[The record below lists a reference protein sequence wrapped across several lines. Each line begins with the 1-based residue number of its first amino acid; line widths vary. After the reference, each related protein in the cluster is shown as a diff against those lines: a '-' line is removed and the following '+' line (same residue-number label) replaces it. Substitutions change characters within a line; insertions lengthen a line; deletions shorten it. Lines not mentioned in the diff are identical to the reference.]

1 MAGVT
6 RDEGT
11 LLVYLTF
18 PIMQKTFNK
27 TDIIDLMNSVIH
39 PSIYTE
45 TAPKFYLS
53 NIDPNNE
60 TALRLSF
67 SQFYGDLIITCPTYF
82 FAKQFAQNSPKQKV
96 FFYELTYAR
105 NNSKDYHCDT
115 ESMGICHGAE
125 LEFVFGIP
133 LLEPES
139 SSELDRNFSKKVMSL
154 WTNFAKTGYKF

>member
-11 LLVYLTF
+11 LLAYTNF

-27 TDIIDLMNSVIH
+27 TDIIDLMNSVTH

-60 TALRLSF
+60 TALIQRF

-82 FAKQFAQNSPKQKV
+82 FAKQFAENSPKGKV
-96 FFYELTYAR
+96 YFYELTYVR
-105 NNSKDYHCDT
+105 NNSKLYRFDT
-115 ESMGICHGAE
+115 ERMGIYHGAE
-125 LEFVFGIP
+125 LEFVFGLP
-133 LLEPES
+133 FLDPES
-139 SSELDRNFSKKVMSL
+139 SSEIDRNLSKNVMSL

>member
-11 LLVYLTF
+11 LLVYIYF

-27 TDIIDLMNSVIH
+27 TDIIDLMKSVTH

-53 NIDPNNE
+53 NIDSNNE
-60 TALRLSF
+60 IALIQSF
-67 SQFYGDLIITCPTYF
+67 SQFYGDIIITCPTYF
-82 FAKQFAQNSPKQKV
+82 FAKKFVENSPKEKV

-105 NNSKDYHCDT
+105 NDSKDYRCDT
-115 ESMGICHGAE
+115 KLMGICHGAE
-125 LEFVFGIP
+125 LEFVFGLP
-133 LLEPES
+133 FLDPES
-139 SSELDRNFSKKVMSL
+139 SSEVDRNFSKKVMSL